1 MKKIV
6 LLVVLVPFVILLPQE
21 KYFIYFKD
29 KGEGTSLIKSSPG
42 YHQALKKISPRALA
56 RRQKVMNGDSL
67 ITFEDL
73 PLNESYISQL
83 KSVGIKI
90 VNKLDWFNAVSA
102 YLDNNLKNRTEH
114 LPFVEKIVPVKVLTF
129 RDDQPENNNL
139 VKRGSTAEQSY
150 GNSYEQL
157 ALSDVPIVHSK
168 GITGNGIIIGMLDTG
183 FNWKYHDAL
192 KNSDVLAEYD
202 YVFHDS
208 VTANQSVDVPGQD
221 SHGTFVFS
229 VIGGYKD
236 SMLIGSSFGSSFIL
250 AKTEDI
256 RSETHIEED
265 NYAAAL
271 EWMENLGVDVTS
283 SSLGYNEFTSG
294 TSYTYADMNGH
305 TTIVTR
311 AAELAFQRGVVT
323 ITAAG
328 NEGVSKWY
336 HIIAPA
342 DGYNTIAVGA
352 VYADNQV
359 AIFSSRGPTYD
370 GRIKPDVVT
379 MGVDVYGAST
389 NGTDLYTYGNG
400 TSSATPIAGGIAGLL
415 LSAFPHLSNVQVRDI
430 FHETADNSEEPDNDR
445 GYGLLSA
452 AKAISFPNLQN
463 VNGNYL
469 IHKAFIDSF
478 SVTDVRLYYSTDNTN
493 FNKIQMNSENNYAF
507 RTQLPAFS
515 LDQEVNFYFTFKD
528 ENGNIH
534 RDPEGRNYKIQYGNM
549 RVSLNIALAPPADYV
564 LSHNYPNPFNSYTT
578 INFISHGNLPAEL
591 VIYDALGRK
600 VKTLFKGIAF
610 SGTNRSIWDGTTD
623 LGYAAASGIYFY
635 TLNLNGNLY
644 TSKMV
649 YLK

>member
-6 LLVVLVPFVILLPQE
+6 LFFVLVPFLVLLPQE

-29 KGEGTSLIKSSPG
+29 KGDHISLLKSSPE
-42 YHQALKKISPRALA
+42 YRQALHKISPRALA
-56 RRQKVMNGDSL
+56 RREKVMNNDSL

-73 PLNESYISQL
+73 PVNEDYTSQL
-83 KSVGIKI
+83 RAIGIKI
-90 VNKLDWFNAVSA
+90 VNQLDWFNAVSA
-102 YLDNNLKNRTEH
+102 YLDDNLKKQTEN
-114 LPFVEKIVPVKVLTF
+114 LPFVKKIVPVKVLSF
-129 RDDQPENNNL
+129 RNVQPETSGL
-139 VKRGSTAEQSY
+139 VKSGNTAEQGY

-157 ALSDVPIVHSK
+157 ALSDVPAVHSK
-168 GITGNGIIIGMLDTG
+168 GITGSGIIIGVLDTG
-183 FNWKYHDAL
+183 FDWKYHEAL
-192 KNSDVLAEYD
+192 KNAHVLDEYD
-202 YVFHDS
+202 FVFHDS
-208 VTANQSVDVPGQD
+208 VTANQEEDVPGQD

-229 VIGGYKD
+229 VISGYKD
-236 SMLIGSSFGSSFIL
+236 STMIGAAYGSSYIL

-265 NYAAAL
+265 NYASAL

-323 ITAAG
+323 ISAAG
-328 NEGVSKWY
+328 NEGNKKWY
-336 HIIAPA
+336 YIIAPA

-352 VYADNQV
+352 VYPDNLV
-359 AIFSSRGPTYD
+359 APFSSRGPTYD
-370 GRIKPDVVT
+370 GRIKPDVVA

-389 NGTDLYTYGNG
+389 NGPNLYTYGSG

-430 FHETADNSEEPDNDR
+430 FHETSDNAENPDNDR

-463 VNGNYL
+463 LNGNYIL
-469 IHKAFIDSF
+469 HKAFIDSL
-478 SVTDVRLYYSTDNTN
+478 SAADVRLHYSTDNSK
-493 FNKIQMNSENNYAF
+493 FNEVNMNSENAYAF
-507 RTQLPAFS
+507 KVQLPSFS
-515 LDQEVNFYFTFKD
+515 VNQKVNFYFTFTD
-528 ENGNIH
+528 ENGNLH
-534 RDPEGRNYKIQYGNM
+534 RDPEGRNYKIQYGDLK
-549 RVSLNIALAPPADYV
+549 VSLNITLAQPSDYV
-564 LSHNYPNPFNSYTT
+564 LSHNYPNPFNSSTT
-578 INFISHGNLPAEL
+578 INFVSEGNFPAEL

-600 VKTLFKGIAF
+600 VKTLFKGTAF
-610 SGTNRSIWDGTTD
+610 AGTNRSTWDGTTD
-623 LGYAAASGIYFY
+623 QGFQAASGIYFY
-635 TLNLNGNLY
+635 TLNLNGGLY
-644 TSKMV
+644 THKMV